1 MTIGKQ
7 CGRLGEYLEKD
18 INLETYYSVLY
29 SKFPMRKFV
38 ESIEEAKDLIESDSP
53 NSDGAKIQ
61 KRRATPWVDVD
72 A

>member
-1 MTIGKQ
+1 
-7 CGRLGEYLEKD
+7 
-18 INLETYYSVLY
+18 
-29 SKFPMRKFV
+29 MRKFV
-38 ESIEEAKDLIESDSP
+38 ESIEEAKDLIESDAP